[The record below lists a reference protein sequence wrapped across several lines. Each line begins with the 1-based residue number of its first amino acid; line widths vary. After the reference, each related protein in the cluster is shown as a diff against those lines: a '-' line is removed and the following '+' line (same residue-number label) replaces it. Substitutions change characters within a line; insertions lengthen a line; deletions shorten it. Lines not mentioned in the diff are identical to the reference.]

1 MLAPSSDSVL
11 GQNSA
16 MATPNLHFRR
26 SSAGAPT
33 QRGPKPP
40 PWLSRRAHPLPPR
53 SASPAAPGAKGAASG
68 PASAAG
74 TSWAASWA
82 QPRRCAA
89 RRRTTCRRPA
99 SPARSRAGAEAAAPP
114 PASAATTVRGPG
126 PGPGGGWGWRRG
138 RAAVALGAGPDLVRP
153 RAQPLLSAE
162 SCVTEPECREG
173 AGSHRR
179 ARASDRSNVTQLDGQ
194 TEALLLRLV
203 QLAGAPEPAAPGV
216 Y

>member
-53 SASPAAPGAKGAASG
+53 QCLPCGPGGKGRCFGPSICCGDELGCFVGTAEALRCQEENYLPSPCQSG
-68 PASAAG
+68 QKPCGSG
-74 TSWAASWA
+74 G
-82 QPRRCAA
+82 RCAA
-89 RRRTTCRRPA
+89 AGICCNDGAWP
-99 SPARSRAGAEAAAPP
+99 RAGA
-114 PASAATTVRGPG
+114 
-126 PGPGGGWGWRRG
+126 GGGWGWRRG

-179 ARASDRSNVTQLDGQ
+179 ARASDRSNATQLDGQ